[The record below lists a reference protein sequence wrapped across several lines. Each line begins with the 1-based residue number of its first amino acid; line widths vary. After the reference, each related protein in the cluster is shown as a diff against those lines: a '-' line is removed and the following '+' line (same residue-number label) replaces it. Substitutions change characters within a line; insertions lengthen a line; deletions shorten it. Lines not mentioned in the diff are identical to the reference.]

1 MESENKC
8 CEGERGGERRGRW
21 DIEREREST
30 NFSMLNSQSEEEKM
44 AMERKVQMAETVIFS
59 SKKQQLETDE
69 LRRELEE
76 ARLAERVAKIQLK
89 EVTSTSSLPP
99 QSPPTNFVSM
109 TTAGATAASA
119 TVSYINTK
127 FYILGLAT

>member
-1 MESENKC
+1 M
-8 CEGERGGERRGRW
+8 GE
-21 DIEREREST
+21 EREREST
-30 NFSMLNSQSEEEKM
+30 NFSMFNSQSEEEKM

-119 TVSYINTK
+119 TVSYISTK
-127 FYILGLAT
+127 FYLV